1 MRTKCVPSAYEVRTK
16 CARSESPPLVAYE
29 VRTKCVRSA
38 YEVRTKCVRYLGL
51 LEGTKWGGTT
61 FSPLA
66 HTKWKNSLKVGDQP
80 FSGSACM
87 SLSPMNMHRTMVGN
101 GGGGFEVTP
110 LFALAQIFHCI
121 CPTASGVHRRLCTAA
136 SSAECGPSAVG
147 GWFPCGAGPGVRV
160 GALKD

>member
-1 MRTKCVPSAYEVRTK
+1 MRTKCVRSAYEVRTK

-38 YEVRTKCVRYLGL
+38 YEVRTKCARYLGL
-51 LEGTKWGGTT
+51 LEGTNWGGTT

-80 FSGSACM
+80 FSRSACM

-121 CPTASGVHRRLCTAA
+121 CPLRPTASGIHMGHSTFL
-136 SSAECGPSAVG
+136 GPEEP
-147 GWFPCGAGPGVRV
+147 GWEPE
-160 GALKD
+160 